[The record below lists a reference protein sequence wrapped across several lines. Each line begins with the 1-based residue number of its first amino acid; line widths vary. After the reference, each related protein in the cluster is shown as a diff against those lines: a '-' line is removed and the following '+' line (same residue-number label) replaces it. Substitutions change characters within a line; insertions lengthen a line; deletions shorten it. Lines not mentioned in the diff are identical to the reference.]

1 MKKLTPQE
9 MLLLET
15 LETHAARMS
24 GIQAMLEILSDW
36 DHLPMT
42 ACPRRRAQAAYAG
55 GADAGGNRAAGRL

>member
-9 MLLLET
+9 MMLLET

-36 DHLPMT
+36 GPFTDDSLSEE
-42 ACPRRRAQAAYAG
+42 ARAG
-55 GADAGGNRAAGRL
+55 GVCRRC